1 VRREWIQKSRVEEE
15 EIHKN
20 IWVKEASQI
29 EKQRKKQMG
38 DKLVRSGM
46 KRKEAMP
53 KSCAGEIF
61 VPEISVEEERR
72 TPYKGSF

>member
-1 VRREWIQKSRVEEE
+1 MRREWIQESRVEEE

-29 EKQRKKQMG
+29 EKQIC
-38 DKLVRSGM
+38 DKFVRSGM

-61 VPEISVEEERR
+61 VREISVEEERR
-72 TPYKGSF
+72 TPYKESF

>member
-1 VRREWIQKSRVEEE
+1 
-15 EIHKN
+15 
-20 IWVKEASQI
+20 
-29 EKQRKKQMG
+29 MG

-46 KRKEAMP
+46 KRKKAMP

-72 TPYKGSF
+72 AP

>member
-1 VRREWIQKSRVEEE
+1 
-15 EIHKN
+15 
-20 IWVKEASQI
+20 
-29 EKQRKKQMG
+29 MG

-46 KRKEAMP
+46 KRKQAMQ
-53 KSCAGEIF
+53 KSCVGEIF

>member
-1 VRREWIQKSRVEEE
+1 
-15 EIHKN
+15 
-20 IWVKEASQI
+20 
-29 EKQRKKQMG
+29 
-38 DKLVRSGM
+38 
-46 KRKEAMP
+46 MP

>member
-1 VRREWIQKSRVEEE
+1 
-15 EIHKN
+15 
-20 IWVKEASQI
+20 
-29 EKQRKKQMG
+29 MG

-61 VPEISVEEERR
+61 VREISVEEERR